1 VSAPVPDTLHE
12 WDGEVRR
19 VDLLPE
25 DRLAVHGS
33 TTAPFDGVLVLRERT
48 TGEEHCAPLTGE
60 GDAFDA
66 VLPLR
71 SREGVAL
78 AAGRWDAYVGDGSGL
93 SRLAAASELRARG
106 PILLRADGG
115 GRRVQPVR
123 TRHGNFTLEIT
134 RSGRHV
140 ELRRAA
146 VDGDDLV
153 LSTDPPPGGRGVDR
167 LRARNRERQA
177 VVESPVSVAADGT
190 LQMRLPLARL
200 VHDTP
205 ETEVWDLAVTAEGS
219 ASAWRVGKY
228 FDGIPDK
235 KGIWVY
241 PARRIR
247 SRDTE
252 GTGGTGGTEG
262 VGGTG
267 GTERELLPYFT
278 IENNLSVR
286 SRPVAAKRRTT
297 APKQDTGTSAE
308 PARNGRTSRVFS
320 RSWWERRVRSAG
332 RRLLA
337 WSCRRRRRRVGQ
349 PRAGDRQTV
358 YLLLIHAYGMGGTI
372 RTVLNLA
379 GHLSTGYD
387 VELISV
393 LRRRKRSFFPL
404 PTGVRVTA
412 LDDRTAD
419 AQWSGLRAW
428 VRDVLRDTPSELMHP
443 EDYAFASAS
452 LWTDL
457 LLARKLRSLPPGVL
471 VTTRP
476 ALNLIAARVAPRGV
490 VTVGQEHMN
499 FHAHRSGLAE
509 DLQRVYPGLDAL
521 VVLTEDDRADYS
533 QLLADAG
540 TDVRRIPNALTEL
553 AGGRSQVQRP
563 IVVAAGRLTP
573 QKGFDLL
580 IPAFAQVARSH
591 PEWQLH
597 IYGGGPKHA
606 RLRRLVLKHDLY
618 NNVLLMGQ
626 TQHLGEELAQA
637 SVFALSSR
645 HEGFGMV
652 IIEAMSK
659 GVPVVSFDCPR
670 GPSEIIE
677 DGVDGVLVPNGDVD
691 AFAAGL
697 LGLVEDEALR
707 RRMGQAALAKAAR
720 YELGVVG
727 AQWDELLA
735 TLHPGQRRAL
745 P

>member
-1 VSAPVPDTLHE
+1 MSAPVPDTLDE

-25 DRLAVHGS
+25 NRLGVHGS

-48 TGEEHCAPLTGE
+48 TGEEHCASLTGE

-66 VLPLR
+66 ILPLR
-71 SREGVAL
+71 SGEGVAL
-78 AAGRWDAYVGDGSGL
+78 AAGTWDAYVGDGSRR

-106 PILLRADGG
+106 PIVLRADGG
-115 GRRVQPVR
+115 GRRVAPER
-123 TRHGNFTLEIT
+123 TSHGNFTLQIT
-134 RSGRHV
+134 RSARHV
-140 ELRRAA
+140 ELRTAA
-146 VDGDDLV
+146 VDGDDLL

-167 LRARNRERQA
+167 LRARSRERQT
-177 VVESPVSVAADGT
+177 VVECPVSVAADGT
-190 LQMRLPLARL
+190 LQMRLPLGRL

-241 PARRIR
+241 PTRRIR
-247 SRDTE
+247 SQSA
-252 GTGGTGGTEG
+252 GGTEG
-262 VGGTG
+262 AGGTES
-267 GTERELLPYFT
+267 TERELLPYFT

-286 SRPVAAKRRTT
+286 SRPVAAKRRTK
-297 APKQDTGTSAE
+297 APKQDTGTSAG
-308 PARNGRTSRVFS
+308 PAREGRTSRVFS
-320 RSWWERRVRSAG
+320 RAWWERCVRSAG
-332 RRLLA
+332 GRLLA
-337 WSCRRRRRRVGQ
+337 WTCRRRRRMVGG

-358 YLLLIHAYGMGGTI
+358 YLLLFHAFGMGGTI

-379 GHLSTGYD
+379 GHLSARYD

-393 LRRRKRSFFPL
+393 LRRRQRSFFPL

-428 VRDVLRDTPSELMHP
+428 VRDVLRDTPSELVHP

-476 ALNLIAARVAPRGV
+476 ALNLIAAQVAPKGV

-521 VVLTEDDRADYS
+521 VVLTEDDHADYS

-606 RLRRLVLKHDLY
+606 RLRRLVLQHDLY
-618 NNVLLMGQ
+618 NNVLLRGQ

-637 SVFALSSR
+637 SIFALSSR

-707 RRMGQAALAKAAR
+707 RRMGEAALAKAAR

-735 TLHPGQRRAL
+735 TLHPGHRRAL